1 MNVIQERLAALRS
14 KMQEHGINYYVVPT
28 ADFHQSEYVGEH
40 FKARKF
46 ITGFSGSAGVAVV
59 GLDGAWLWVDGR
71 YFLQAGEQLQ
81 GTTVEL
87 MKMGEPGVPTLDA
100 FINSNLKKGE
110 KIGFDGRVVS
120 MDEGQL
126 YDEIA
131 KKHEGCIEYNVDLID
146 EIWTDR
152 PPLSEKPA
160 FDLDVK
166 YTGKTVAEKLADIRE
181 KMVEA
186 EADMHVVTTLDDI
199 CWTLNIRGDDID
211 FFPLVLSYALMD
223 EKSYH
228 LYIDE
233 RKLDDN
239 IKARFAADGVVIHPY
254 NDIYEDIKK
263 IPADTKLMLDASKV
277 NYALFC
283 NIADSVKK
291 IDVMNPEMIFK
302 NVKNPVELENIR
314 KAQIKDSIAHLR
326 LMKWLKE
333 NVGKIEMTELSVA
346 NKLDEFRAELG
357 NFIRPSFEPISSYG
371 AHAAIVHY
379 APSPE
384 TDIPVLPKGLHLT
397 DTGAGFYEGSTDIT
411 RTYVVGEITDQM
423 KKDFTLV
430 AISNLSLA
438 NAKFLYGCNGV
449 ILDAYARKPYWDRH
463 LNFNHGTGHGVGY
476 LLNIHE
482 GPASFRWVYR
492 KGNQCVIDEGM
503 VITDEPGI
511 YIEGSHGVR
520 LENELLCVLDEVNE
534 YGKFLKFEPITLV
547 PFDLDAID
555 PDFMT
560 PEERK
565 QLNDYHKHVYEVIA
579 PYLEE
584 DEREYLAKYTRE
596 V

>member
-59 GLDGAWLWVDGR
+59 GVDGAWLWVDGR

-131 KKHEGCIEYNVDLID
+131 KKHEGCIEYSVDLID

-160 FDLDVK
+160 FELEVK

-223 EKSYH
+223 ANEYH

-233 RKLDDN
+233 RKLSDE
-239 IKARFAADGVVIHPY
+239 IKAHFEKDGVVLHPY
-254 NDIYEDIKK
+254 NDIYEDIKY
-263 IPADTKLMLDASKV
+263 IPEDTKLMLDASKV

-283 NIADSVKK
+283 NIPESVKK
-291 IDVMNPEMIFK
+291 IDMMNPEMIFK
-302 NVKNPVELENIR
+302 NVKNHVELENIR

-463 LNFNHGTGHGVGY
+463 LNFNHGTGHGV
-476 LLNIHE
+476 
-482 GPASFRWVYR
+482 
-492 KGNQCVIDEGM
+492 
-503 VITDEPGI
+503 
-511 YIEGSHGVR
+511 
-520 LENELLCVLDEVNE
+520 
-534 YGKFLKFEPITLV
+534 
-547 PFDLDAID
+547 
-555 PDFMT
+555 
-560 PEERK
+560 
-565 QLNDYHKHVYEVIA
+565 
-579 PYLEE
+579 
-584 DEREYLAKYTRE
+584 
-596 V
+596 

>member
-1 MNVIQERLAALRS
+1 MNVIQERLAALRA
-14 KMQEHGINYYVVPT
+14 KMQENGINYYVVPT

-46 ITGFSGSAGVAVV
+46 ITGFSGSAGTAVI

-71 YFLQAGEQLQ
+71 YFLQSGAQLE
-81 GTTVEL
+81 GTTFEL

-100 FINSNLKKGE
+100 FLDSKLVKGD
-110 KIGFDGRVVS
+110 KLGFDGRVVS
-120 MDEGQL
+120 MDEGSL
-126 YDEIA
+126 YEGIA
-131 KKHEGCIEYNVDLID
+131 LKHGGCIEYILDLID

-160 FDLDVK
+160 FELDVK
-166 YTGKTVAEKLADIRE
+166 YAGKTVADKLSDIRE
-181 KMVEA
+181 KMAAA
-186 EADMHVVTTLDDI
+186 EADMHVVTTIDDI

-211 FFPLVLSYALMD
+211 FFPLILSYALMD
-223 EKSYH
+223 DKAYH

-233 RKLDDN
+233 RKLSDE
-239 IKARFAADGVVIHPY
+239 IKAHLTADGVVLHPY
-254 NDIYEDIKK
+254 NDIYEDIKH
-263 IPADTKLMLDASKV
+263 IPADAKLMLDASKV
-277 NYALFC
+277 NYAMFC
-283 NIADSVKK
+283 NIPDSVKK

-326 LMKWLKE
+326 FMKWLKE
-333 NVGKIEMTELSVA
+333 NVGKIEMTEISVSD
-346 NKLDEFRAELG
+346 KLDEFRKEMG

-379 APSPE
+379 APTPE
-384 TDIPVLPKGLHLT
+384 SDIPVLPKGMHLT

-411 RTYVVGEITDQM
+411 RTYVLGEVTDQM

-438 NAKFLYGCNGV
+438 NARFLYGCNGV
-449 ILDAYARKPYWDRH
+449 ILDAYARKPFWDRH

-511 YIEGSHGVR
+511 YITDSHGIR

-555 PDFMT
+555 PEYMT
-560 PEERK
+560 AEERK

-584 DEREYLAKYTRE
+584 DEKEYLAKYTRE
-596 V
+596 I